1 MADVIQLLPD
11 SVANQIAAGE
21 VVQRPASVVKELME
35 NALDAGA
42 TKVQVIL
49 KNAGKGFIQVI
60 DDGKGMSPR
69 DSRMAFERHATSKIS
84 CAQDLFNIRTMGFRG
99 EALASIASVAEVELR
114 TKREEDELGTY
125 LFVADSELKNQ
136 ENIDKTKELLTKYG
150 LIDFINSYPQEL
162 SGGMRQRIAL
172 IRTLATNPQVLLL
185 DEPFSALD
193 YQTRINV
200 SEDIFKMIKD
210 SNVSAIL
217 VTHDIS
223 EAIAMADRVIV
234 LSHRP
239 AKLKKIIDIKTDSPD
254 NTPFNK
260 RLSSEFRKYFDEIWG
275 LLNE

>member
-1 MADVIQLLPD
+1 MKKLEMKNVSKTFYTEI
-11 SVANQIAAGE
+11 G
-21 VVQRPASVVKELME
+21 
-35 NALDAGA
+35 ALDVLENITFNLNEGEIIAIVGPSGS
-42 TKVQVIL
+42 
-49 KNAGKGFIQVI
+49 GKSTLLNIISKLIEPTEGEIYV
-60 DDGKGMSPR
+60 DGEIGYMFQR
-69 DSRMAFERHATSKIS
+69 DH
-84 CAQDLFNIRTMGFRG
+84 LFNWRTVWKNIM
-99 EALASIASVAEVELR
+99 
-114 TKREEDELGTY
+114 LG
-125 LFVADSELKNQ
+125 LEIKKEKNQ

-210 SNVSAIL
+210 SNVSTIL

>member
-1 MADVIQLLPD
+1 MKKLEMKNVSKTFYTEI
-11 SVANQIAAGE
+11 G
-21 VVQRPASVVKELME
+21 
-35 NALDAGA
+35 ALDVLEDITFNLNEGEIIAIVGPSGS
-42 TKVQVIL
+42 
-49 KNAGKGFIQVI
+49 GKSTLLNIISKLIEPTEGEIYV
-60 DDGKGMSPR
+60 DGEIGYMFQR
-69 DSRMAFERHATSKIS
+69 DH
-84 CAQDLFNIRTMGFRG
+84 LFNWRTVWKNIM
-99 EALASIASVAEVELR
+99 
-114 TKREEDELGTY
+114 LG
-125 LFVADSELKNQ
+125 LEIKKEKNQ
-136 ENIDKTKELLTKYG
+136 ENIDKTKDLLTKYG

>member
-1 MADVIQLLPD
+1 MKNVSKTFYTEI
-11 SVANQIAAGE
+11 G
-21 VVQRPASVVKELME
+21 
-35 NALDAGA
+35 ALDVLEDITFNLNEGEIIAIVGPSGS
-42 TKVQVIL
+42 
-49 KNAGKGFIQVI
+49 GKSTLLNIISKLIEPTEGEIYV
-60 DDGKGMSPR
+60 DGEIGYMFQR
-69 DSRMAFERHATSKIS
+69 DH
-84 CAQDLFNIRTMGFRG
+84 LFNWRTVWKNIM
-99 EALASIASVAEVELR
+99 
-114 TKREEDELGTY
+114 LG
-125 LFVADSELKNQ
+125 LEIKKEKNQ

-254 NTPFNK
+254 DTPFNK

>member
-1 MADVIQLLPD
+1 MKKLEMKNVSKTFYTEI
-11 SVANQIAAGE
+11 G
-21 VVQRPASVVKELME
+21 
-35 NALDAGA
+35 ALDVLEDITFDLNEGEIIAIVGPSGS
-42 TKVQVIL
+42 
-49 KNAGKGFIQVI
+49 GKSTLLNIISKLIEPTEGEIYV
-60 DDGKGMSPR
+60 DGEIGYMFQR
-69 DSRMAFERHATSKIS
+69 DH
-84 CAQDLFNIRTMGFRG
+84 LFNWRTVWKNIM
-99 EALASIASVAEVELR
+99 
-114 TKREEDELGTY
+114 LG
-125 LFVADSELKNQ
+125 LEIKKEKNQ
-136 ENIDKTKELLTKYG
+136 ENIDKIKELLNKYG
-150 LIDFINSYPQEL
+150 LIDFTKSYPQEL

-200 SEDIFKMIKD
+200 SEDIYKMIKD

>member
-1 MADVIQLLPD
+1 MKKLEMKNVSKTFYTEI
-11 SVANQIAAGE
+11 G
-21 VVQRPASVVKELME
+21 
-35 NALDAGA
+35 ALDVLENITFNLNEGEIIAIVGPSGS
-42 TKVQVIL
+42 
-49 KNAGKGFIQVI
+49 GKSTLLNIISKLIEPTEGEIYV
-60 DDGKGMSPR
+60 DGEIGYMFQR
-69 DSRMAFERHATSKIS
+69 DH
-84 CAQDLFNIRTMGFRG
+84 LFNWRTVWKNIM
-99 EALASIASVAEVELR
+99 
-114 TKREEDELGTY
+114 LG
-125 LFVADSELKNQ
+125 LEIKKEKNQ
-136 ENIDKTKELLTKYG
+136 ENIDKTKDLLTKYG

>member
-1 MADVIQLLPD
+1 MKKLEMKNVSKTFYTEI
-11 SVANQIAAGE
+11 G
-21 VVQRPASVVKELME
+21 
-35 NALDAGA
+35 ALDVLENITFNLNEGEIIAIVGPSGS
-42 TKVQVIL
+42 
-49 KNAGKGFIQVI
+49 GKSTLLNIISKLIEPTEGEIYV
-60 DDGKGMSPR
+60 DGEIGYMFQR
-69 DSRMAFERHATSKIS
+69 DH
-84 CAQDLFNIRTMGFRG
+84 LFNWRTVWKNIM
-99 EALASIASVAEVELR
+99 
-114 TKREEDELGTY
+114 LG
-125 LFVADSELKNQ
+125 LEIKKEKNQ

-185 DEPFSALD
+185 DESFSALD

>member
-1 MADVIQLLPD
+1 MKNVSKTFYTEI
-11 SVANQIAAGE
+11 G
-21 VVQRPASVVKELME
+21 
-35 NALDAGA
+35 ALDVLEDITFNLNEGEIIAIVGPSGS
-42 TKVQVIL
+42 
-49 KNAGKGFIQVI
+49 GKSTLLNIISKLIEPTEGEIYV
-60 DDGKGMSPR
+60 DGEIGYMFQR
-69 DSRMAFERHATSKIS
+69 DH
-84 CAQDLFNIRTMGFRG
+84 LFNWRTVWKNIM
-99 EALASIASVAEVELR
+99 
-114 TKREEDELGTY
+114 LG
-125 LFVADSELKNQ
+125 LEIKKEKNQ

-217 VTHDIS
+217 VTHNIS